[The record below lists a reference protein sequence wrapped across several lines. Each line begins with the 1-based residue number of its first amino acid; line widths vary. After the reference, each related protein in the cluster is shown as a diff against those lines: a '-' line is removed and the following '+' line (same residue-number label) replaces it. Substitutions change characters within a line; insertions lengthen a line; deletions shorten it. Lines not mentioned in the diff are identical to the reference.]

1 MRFSIERL
9 FTGCNLDNIKVV
21 RRVIVSVVGSTV
33 LLIGIVLLVL
43 PGPALVII
51 PVGMAILA
59 TEYAWA
65 RRWLVSLGNR
75 GEYEERAVQ
84 LAEDK
89 AHKPDERLLIDPIRQ
104 TSGFFHAGKAGACYR
119 RFKAIETAI
128 DNRYRNALIRQRIP
142 MSTAPLVCQICK
154 K

>member
-65 RRWLVSLGNR
+65 RRWLRKVRRIVTGIVSGRHRRSTGIGIVRYR
-75 GEYEERAVQ
+75 GEYEERAAQ

-89 AHKPDERLLIDPIRQ
+89 AHKPDERLLIDPIRR
-104 TSGFFHAGKAGACYR
+104 TSAFLARGKGGSLLSAFQG
-119 RFKAIETAI
+119 
-128 DNRYRNALIRQRIP
+128 N
-142 MSTAPLVCQICK
+142 
-154 K
+154 